1 MKETVLTR
9 RYARALFDFA
19 REQDLLEPVR
29 DDMDTIIKVCEA
41 NKDFLLLLRSPV
53 IKSDRKIGIIQ
64 KVFGT
69 VLREVTL
76 SYLRIIT
83 RKHREAYIAGIA
95 RQYIGLYNEYKGVK
109 VAHLISAA
117 KVDDEL
123 RNKILSYLRKQT
135 NAKIELVEEV
145 DEKLIGGFILRFDGK
160 QYDASI
166 AKKILELRKDF
177 EKNVYIRGF

>member
-1 MKETVLTR
+1 MKETVLAT

-19 REQDLLEPVR
+19 KEQDFLEPVR

-41 NKDFLLLLRSPV
+41 NRDFFLLLRSPI
-53 IKSDRKIGIIQ
+53 IKSDRKISIIQ
-64 KVFGT
+64 EIFGS

-83 RKHREAYIAGIA
+83 QKHREAHIAGIA
-95 RQYIGLYNEYKGVK
+95 RQYIVLYNEHKGVK

-123 RNKILSYLRKQT
+123 RTKILSYLRKQT

-177 EKNVYIRGF
+177 EKNVYVRGF